1 MEERRMSGTTGSLN
15 HNIIM
20 ENRNKVSI
28 SGVEDVD
35 SFDEQTVILFTSAGL
50 LTVKGSDFHIN
61 KLNVESGEVVIE
73 GDVESLVYSDSMG
86 GRDSAGGGFFAKM
99 FK

>member
-1 MEERRMSGTTGSLN
+1 MEERKLVKTGSLANVN

-28 SGVEDVD
+28 SGVEDVEN
-35 SFDEQTVILFTSAGL
+35 FDEQVVVLYTSEGL
-50 LTVKGSDFHIN
+50 LTVRGADFHIN
-61 KLNVESGEVVIE
+61 KLNVESGEVIIE
-73 GDVESLVYSDSMG
+73 GEVESLVYSEG
-86 GRDSAGGGFFAKM
+86 GSKDGGGFFAKL